1 MRRSAHIWVQ
11 PARNRMYLRRKRMQE
26 AGKQLGISPV
36 IGERFYQRMIM
47 IGRQA
52 VAGGVRY
59 MDAVTPQQPEH
70 IDIAV
75 KIYIHGFRVPHK
87 VSWKVGSR

>member
-1 MRRSAHIWVQ
+1 
-11 PARNRMYLRRKRMQE
+11 MQE

-59 MDAVTPQQPEH
+59 MDAVIPQQPEH

-75 KIYIHGFRVPHK
+75 KIYIHGFLRSPQ
-87 VSWKVGSR
+87 GQLEGRFPAEGI